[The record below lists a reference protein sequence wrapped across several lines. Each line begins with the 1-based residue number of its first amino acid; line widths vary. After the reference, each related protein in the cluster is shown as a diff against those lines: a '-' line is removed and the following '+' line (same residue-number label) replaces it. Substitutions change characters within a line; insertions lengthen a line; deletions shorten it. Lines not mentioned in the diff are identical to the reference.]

1 MLMAGVDRRV
11 RRTKKL
17 LKEALVAL
25 TLERGYEDLTIQDIT
40 ERADIGYRTFFRHY
54 ADKDALLKAVLASI
68 QMELRELMTLPSP
81 EVFADS
87 GMDVADFTD
96 NAILFRHVRE
106 HCDLYRVLLRSERTI
121 VESVMEFSMSE
132 LEKNFGDMPA
142 PGVPL
147 DIIANHVIGAT
158 IAMVRWW
165 LDNELQQSPEQM
177 GDYHTRLVLRPLR
190 ELILGARGAVEP
202 QN

>member
-1 MLMAGVDRRV
+1 
-11 RRTKKL
+11 
-17 LKEALVAL
+17 
-25 TLERGYEDLTIQDIT
+25 
-40 ERADIGYRTFFRHY
+40 
-54 ADKDALLKAVLASI
+54 
-68 QMELRELMTLPSP
+68 
-81 EVFADS
+81 
-87 GMDVADFTD
+87 
-96 NAILFRHVRE
+96 
-106 HCDLYRVLLRSERTI
+106 